1 MNRSTKTRYVIFQI
15 LVEIFKKNKN
25 FETVFNKFIIN
36 QNFNQKDISFINNV
50 CLNTMRRS
58 MHCKLILKKFSKS
71 RLNTNQYILLSSA
84 IVQIVYL
91 KIKPYAV
98 VNETVNV
105 AKKIKIFP
113 GFVNALLKNILN
125 NLDNVSKIEIDLYD
139 FPEWFVRQAKIKKK
153 FESDKFIKTFCE
165 HPSLHLVFK
174 SEKYLNNFK
183 EPHTKSSKYSAFVE
197 TQKKVSKI
205 DNF

>member
-71 RLNTNQYILLSSA
+71 GLNTNQYILLSSA

-105 AKKIKIFP
+105 AKKVKIFS

-125 NLDNVSKIEIDLYD
+125 NLDEVSKIEIDLCD
-139 FPEWFVRQAKIKKK
+139 FPDWFVKQIKLKK
-153 FESDKFIKTFCE
+153 NSNLIN
-165 HPSLHLVFK
+165 LLR
-174 SEKYLNNFK
+174 L
-183 EPHTKSSKYSAFVE
+183 FVI
-197 TQKKVSKI
+197 TQVYI
-205 DNF
+205 